1 VRSRLSLWPSLP
13 PRIYARRRPSL
24 LPFPL
29 DAPNCLLF
37 ERGRHALWFGVR
49 AAGLEPGDEILVPA
63 YHCGAEI
70 QALMDANLRCRFYEA
85 SETLEPETAELEALL
100 SRRTRALFLIHYLGF
115 PQDACRWR
123 SWCDEHGLLLFEDCA
138 QAWLTS
144 VDGRAVGS
152 IGDLA
157 IYSFAK
163 TFALPDGAALVSA
176 RRPVPPDTSRRLG
189 LVPLAKR
196 HAEWLMSRSRPA
208 DRLLSRFERQSDLDF
223 ALDGPPRGP
232 SSITLF
238 LLRRIPDREVVSRR
252 RANYRRLL
260 DEFSNL
266 VPPPFAKLTDGT
278 CPLVFPV
285 ATNRSQAEALVDR
298 LARNGISAGRLWPV
312 LHPQLPAREFPRAV
326 AWHERFVALPV
337 HQELRSDDVE
347 RIAVALADRSSAV

>member
-1 VRSRLSLWPSLP
+1 MRTRLSLWPSLP
-13 PRIYARRRPSL
+13 PRIYARRPASL
-24 LPFPL
+24 VPFPL
-29 DAPNCLLF
+29 DAPNRLLF
-37 ERGRHALWFGVR
+37 ARGRHALWFGVR
-49 AAGLEPGDEILVPA
+49 ANGLEPGDEILVPA

-70 QALMDANLRCRFYEA
+70 QALTEANLTCRFYEA

-100 SRRTRALFLIHYLGF
+100 GPRTRALFLIHYLGF
-115 PQDACRWR
+115 PQDVFRWR
-123 SWCDEHGLLLFEDCA
+123 SWCDEHGLLLIEDCA

-144 VDGRAVGS
+144 VDDRPVGS

-176 RRPVPPDTSRRLG
+176 RRPLPPDMPGRLG

-196 HAEWLMSRSRPA
+196 HAEWLMSRSGSV
-208 DRLLSRFERQSDLDF
+208 DRLLSRFERRSDIDF

-232 SSITLF
+232 SSSTLF
-238 LLRRIPDREVVSRR
+238 LLRRIPDREVASRR

-266 VPPPFAKLTDGT
+266 VPSPFAKLGDGT

-285 ATNRSQAEALVDR
+285 ATNDSEALVDR
-298 LARNGISAGRLWPV
+298 LARDGVGAARLWPV
-312 LHPQLPAREFPRAV
+312 LHPRLPAGEFPRAV
-326 AWHERFVALPV
+326 AWHARFVALPV
-337 HQELRSDDVE
+337 HQELRRADVE
-347 RIAVALADRSSAV
+347 RIAAALADWATAV